1 MRGQRNREGFVI
13 CHILQN
19 LCAHAGTHHMHLCI
33 CTKES
38 THQLTAAGFLS
49 VQKLP
54 LRLSISMS
62 GNVSCTNPS
71 ATSVP
76 CRQIEM
82 VKSSATAAQH
92 L

>member
-1 MRGQRNREGFVI
+1 MRRP
-13 CHILQN
+13 ILQN
-19 LCAHAGTHHMHLCI
+19 LCTHADTHHMQAHMHLCI
-33 CTKES
+33 RTKES

-62 GNVSCTNPS
+62 ANVSCTKPN

-76 CRQIEM
+76 YRQIEM